1 MKFSIYFLTRFF
13 VACVII
19 FGVLTAIVTP
29 VFAVDGGCTA
39 TFPRC
44 FASRPI
50 DWQPEQCT
58 TPTGSS
64 CTLGTRPGSVCC
76 TTTNLA
82 PIPSTPSSFDI
93 CAQTMDSSGNE
104 NPDCATCRDETPP
117 GVWTAVGCVTTT
129 KEGITSSIIKLGLG
143 IGGGVVL
150 LMILAASF
158 KLTTSKGDPKAT
170 EEAKEMI
177 TNAIGGLLFILF
189 SVVLIRTI
197 GRDLLQIP
205 GF

>member
-1 MKFSIYFLTRFF
+1 MHKS
-13 VACVII
+13 
-19 FGVLTAIVTP
+19 
-29 VFAVDGGCTA
+29 
-39 TFPRC
+39 
-44 FASRPI
+44 
-50 DWQPEQCT
+50 
-58 TPTGSS
+58 
-64 CTLGTRPGSVCC
+64 
-76 TTTNLA
+76 
-82 PIPSTPSSFDI
+82 
-93 CAQTMDSSGNE
+93 
-104 NPDCATCRDETPP
+104 
-117 GVWTAVGCVTTT
+117 T
-129 KEGITSSIIKLGLG
+129 KEGITTLCDKLGLG

-197 GRDLLQIP
+197 GRGLLQIP